1 MARIMK
7 IGADSAEG
15 FFKRS
20 LERAR
25 KLDRGEKLLAEMRV
39 TFENPADLMRAVTAK
54 RVELISAIRKQPAA
68 LSELAQ
74 TLKRD
79 RAAVDRDVKVLVS
92 LGLVKTVWQPNPGH
106 GRKKIVQPLA
116 SKYERVAGI

>member
-1 MARIMK
+1 MARTMK
-7 IGADSAEG
+7 IGVDSADG

-20 LERAR
+20 LERAG
-25 KLDRGEKLLAEMRV
+25 KLDQGERLLAEMRV
-39 TFENPADLMRAVTAK
+39 TFEDPTDMMRALTAK
-54 RVELISAIRKQPAA
+54 RVELIAAIRRQPFA

-116 SKYERVAGI
+116 SKYELVAVI